1 MAPRGCA
8 ADSAGRAAAGWRRS
22 PAAWR
27 LRVVPFHWITRTAAA
42 VMTVLGVASLVTA
55 IAG

>member
-1 MAPRGCA
+1 MEVFRGRDDRKCGLEH
-8 ADSAGRAAAGWRRS
+8 AGPPG
-22 PAAWR
+22 PA
-27 LRVVPFHWITRTAAA
+27 WITRTAAA